1 MSFYLSII
9 TTSIDTLILYFI
21 LSLGILHAFTF
32 CVQFWKEKYALIS
45 KHRRIVSW
53 QRNHSLSNVKERLD
67 FSIEVLYGPLEH
79 EWNIRENSLALLCV
93 EPRFVHQPQEN
104 TEPAYDFERT
114 RREVV
119 IDTSK
124 YFRNLDPESKKR
136 SLVIDEIRFI
146 YHFWE
151 LRFYAYPACGLHF
164 LFSWRPFKHKCSKVG
179 GNSRVRFQK
188 LIKSG
193 RFHSTKR
200 RNKSI
205 QLIWWRETT
214 QLIPVT

>member
-1 MSFYLSII
+1 MLLHFVCSFERKNMRWFRNIEESSVSREI
-9 TTSIDTLILYFI
+9 ILYQMLKRNWI
-21 LSLGILHAFTF
+21 LVLKF
-32 CVQFWKEKYALIS
+32 CIYSGL
-45 KHRRIVSW
+45 
-53 QRNHSLSNVKERLD
+53 
-67 FSIEVLYGPLEH
+67 LEH
-79 EWNIRENSLALLCV
+79 EWNIRENSPALLCV
-93 EPRFVHQPQEN
+93 ESRFVHQPQEN
-104 TEPAYDFERT
+104 AEPAYDFERT

-124 YFRNLDPESKKR
+124 YFRNLDPESNER
-136 SLVIDEIRFI
+136 SPVIVEIRFI

-164 LFSWRPFKHKCSKVG
+164 LFSRRPFKHKWSKVG
-179 GNSRVRFQK
+179 GNSRVRFQN
-188 LIKSG
+188 LIKSA